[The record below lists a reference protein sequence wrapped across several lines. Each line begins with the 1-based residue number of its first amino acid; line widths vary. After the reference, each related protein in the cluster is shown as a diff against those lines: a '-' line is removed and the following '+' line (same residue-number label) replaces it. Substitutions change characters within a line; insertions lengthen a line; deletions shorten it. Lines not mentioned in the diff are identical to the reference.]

1 MQSNE
6 KLGIYKRKIAI
17 MKKFRK
23 EIDRKN
29 ILSGYDNQSFEKVW
43 ELLTPYRPM
52 LFGSIISLILFNLT
66 ALALPWLLKVSIDR
80 ILPNADE
87 LLFWVL
93 ACVMLIVYLMRALLR
108 YIACYTID
116 YLGVRVMIDLR
127 QKVFSHL
134 QSLSL
139 RFYEEY
145 RTGKLISNV
154 ISDVAM
160 LQVLI
165 RTLTQLGEQIF
176 QLLIIAGLLLVINW
190 QLALLVFL
198 TIPLHYINFHYFRE
212 EMRRDSMVLQEKL
225 SEISAN
231 LSETITGVKVVKSF
245 AKEHSE
251 SLRFF
256 KNLRPVADMQ
266 MRLTV
271 ESVWL
276 WGIFDTI
283 ALFTYLAIIGAGIWM
298 VKINTITIGEFVAFY
313 TYVGMMLTPINVL
326 SGLSITFAQGM
337 VGASRIV
344 KLLNTIPEIKESP
357 NAISVEKLTGNI
369 EFKNVNFSYDT
380 EKGNAIDNFSLK
392 ITPGQKIALVGPSG
406 SGKSTISNL
415 LLRFYDISGG
425 SIRVDNLDIRKLKL
439 TSYRDNIGIVL
450 QEPFLF
456 SGTIRDNI
464 AYAVKR
470 EVKEEE
476 IIAAA
481 RMANVEEFVQELPD
495 GYDTI
500 IGENGASLSGGQKQ
514 RLAIARAVLKN
525 PSILILDEATSA
537 LDTVSEYLVQDAL
550 DKLMHGKTTIII
562 AHRLSTIKNADVIVV
577 LDHGRIVQKGKHDEL
592 MAEKGIYSELYQTQA
607 KMNREM

>member
-1 MQSNE
+1 MKRYRNE
-6 KLGIYKRKIAI
+6 PDRNKI
-17 MKKFRK
+17 M
-23 EIDRKN
+23 D
-29 ILSGYDNQSFEKVW
+29 GYENQSFDKVW
-43 ELLTPYRPM
+43 ALMRPYHSM
-52 LFGSIISLILFNLT
+52 LFGSMAALILFNMMGLS
-66 ALALPWLLKVSIDR
+66 LPWMLKLSIDR
-80 ILPNADE
+80 ILPNADFV
-87 LLFWVL
+87 LFWIV
-93 ACVMLIVYLMRALLR
+93 AGGMLLLYAIRCLLR
-108 YIACYTID
+108 YIACYTVD

-160 LQVLI
+160 LQVLL

-176 QLLIIAGLLLVINW
+176 QLLLIACLLLIINW
-190 QLALLVFL
+190 KMGLMVFL
-198 TIPLHYINFHYFRE
+198 TLPIHYINFHYFRK
-212 EMRRDSMVLQEKL
+212 EMRKDSMVIQEKM

-231 LSETITGVKVVKSF
+231 LSETLSGVKVVKSF

-251 SLRFF
+251 CLSFF
-256 KNLRPVADMQ
+256 QNLRPLADMQ

-271 ESVWL
+271 DGVGL
-276 WGIFDTI
+276 WSFFDML
-283 ALFTYLAIIGAGIWM
+283 AVATYLLIIGVGIWF
-298 VKINTITIGEFVAFY
+298 VKDNSITIGEFVAFY
-313 TYVGMMLTPINVL
+313 TYVTMMLNPINVL
-326 SGLSITFAQGM
+326 SGMSITFAQGM

-344 KLLNTIPEIKESP
+344 KLLNTIPEIREVP
-357 NAISVEKLTGNI
+357 NAMHVEKLSGKV
-369 EFKNVNFSYDT
+369 EFKNVCFSYEQ
-380 EKGNAIDNFSLK
+380 EKGLTIDNFSLH
-392 ITPGQKIALVGPSG
+392 IRPGQKVALVGPSG

-415 LLRFYDISGG
+415 LLRFYDVSGG
-425 SIRVDNLDIRKLKL
+425 VIRVDDLDIRKLNL

-470 EVKEEE
+470 EVSDEE
-476 IIAAA
+476 IFAAA
-481 RMANVEEFVQELPD
+481 RMANVEEFVLQLPE

-525 PSILILDEATSA
+525 PTILILDEATSA

-550 DKLMHGKTTIII
+550 DKLMHNKTTIII

-577 LDHGRIVQKGKHDEL
+577 LDKGKIVQQGRHDDL
-592 MAEKGIYSELYQTQA
+592 MSQPGTYRELYQTQT
-607 KMNREM
+607 KMNRGQ

>member
-1 MQSNE
+1 
-6 KLGIYKRKIAI
+6 
-17 MKKFRK
+17 MKNSRK
-23 EIDRKN
+23 EPDRKD
-29 ILSGYDNQSFEKVW
+29 ILSQYDNQSFGKVW
-43 ELLTPYRPM
+43 EILTPYRSM
-52 LFGSIISLILFNLT
+52 LYGSIISLILFNLT
-66 ALALPWLLKVSIDR
+66 ALGLPWMLKISIDR

-93 ACVMLIVYLMRALLR
+93 ACVMLIIYLMRSLLR

-165 RTLTQLGEQIF
+165 RTLTQLGEQVF
-176 QLLIIAGLLLVINW
+176 QLIIISGLLLVINW

-198 TIPLHYINFHYFRE
+198 TIPIHYLNFHYFRE
-212 EMRRDSMVLQEKL
+212 EMRKDSMVLQEKL

-245 AKEHSE
+245 AKEYSE

-256 KNLRPVADMQ
+256 QNLRPVADMQ

-271 ESVWL
+271 ESVGL
-276 WGIFDTI
+276 WAFFDTI
-283 ALFTYLAIIGAGIWM
+283 ALLTYLSIIGAGIWM
-298 VKINTITIGEFVAFY
+298 VKINSITIGEFVAFY
-313 TYVGMMLTPINVL
+313 TYVGMMLTPINIL

-337 VGASRIV
+337 VGAGRIV

-357 NAISVEKLTGNI
+357 NPVLVEKLTGNI
-369 EFKNVNFSYDT
+369 EFRNVTFSYDA
-380 EKGNAIDNFSLK
+380 EKGNTIDNFSLK
-392 ITPGQKIALVGPSG
+392 ITPGQKVALVGPSG

-415 LLRFYDISGG
+415 LLRFYDVTGG
-425 SIRVDNLDIRKLKL
+425 AIRVDNLDIRKLRL
-439 TSYRDNIGIVL
+439 APFRDNIGIVL

-481 RMANVEEFVQELPD
+481 RMANVEEFVQNLPE
-495 GYDTI
+495 GYDTV

-550 DKLMHGKTTIII
+550 DKLMQGKTTIII

-577 LDHGRIVQKGKHDEL
+577 LDRGRIVQKGTHDEL
-592 MAEKGIYSELYQTQA
+592 MAQKGVYSELYQTQA
-607 KMNREM
+607 KMSREG

>member
-1 MQSNE
+1 
-6 KLGIYKRKIAI
+6 
-17 MKKFRK
+17 MKNSRK
-23 EIDRKN
+23 EPDRKD
-29 ILSGYDNQSFEKVW
+29 ILSQYDNQSFGKVW
-43 ELLTPYRPM
+43 EILTPYRSM
-52 LFGSIISLILFNLT
+52 LYGSIISLILFNLT
-66 ALALPWLLKVSIDR
+66 ALGLPWMLKISIDR

-93 ACVMLIVYLMRALLR
+93 ACVMLILYLMRSLLR

-165 RTLTQLGEQIF
+165 RTLTQLGEQVF
-176 QLLIIAGLLLVINW
+176 QLIIISGLLLVINW

-198 TIPLHYINFHYFRE
+198 TIPIHYLNFHYFRE
-212 EMRRDSMVLQEKL
+212 EMRKDSMVLQEKL

-245 AKEHSE
+245 AKEYSE

-256 KNLRPVADMQ
+256 QNLRPVADMQ

-271 ESVWL
+271 ESVGL
-276 WGIFDTI
+276 WAFFDTI
-283 ALFTYLAIIGAGIWM
+283 ALLTYLSIIGAGIWM
-298 VKINTITIGEFVAFY
+298 VKINSITIGEFVAFY
-313 TYVGMMLTPINVL
+313 TYVGMMLTPINIL

-337 VGASRIV
+337 VGAGRIV

-357 NAISVEKLTGNI
+357 NPVLVEKLTGNI
-369 EFKNVNFSYDT
+369 EFRNVTFSYDA
-380 EKGNAIDNFSLK
+380 EKGNTIDNFSLK
-392 ITPGQKIALVGPSG
+392 ITPGQKVALVGPSG

-415 LLRFYDISGG
+415 LLRFYDVTGG
-425 SIRVDNLDIRKLKL
+425 AIRVDNLDIRKLRL
-439 TSYRDNIGIVL
+439 APFRDNIGIVL

-481 RMANVEEFVQELPD
+481 RMANVEEFVQNLPE
-495 GYDTI
+495 GYDTV

-550 DKLMHGKTTIII
+550 DKLMQGKTTIII

-577 LDHGRIVQKGKHDEL
+577 LDRGRIVQQGTHDEL
-592 MAEKGIYSELYQTQA
+592 MAQKGVYSELYQTQA
-607 KMNREM
+607 KMSREG

>member
-1 MQSNE
+1 MKRYRNE
-6 KLGIYKRKIAI
+6 PERKT
-17 MKKFRK
+17 
-23 EIDRKN
+23 
-29 ILSGYDNQSFEKVW
+29 ILDGYENQSFDKVW
-43 ELLTPYRPM
+43 ALLRPYRSM
-52 LFGSIISLILFNLT
+52 LFGAMITLILFNMVGLT
-66 ALALPWLLKVSIDR
+66 MPWMLKIAIDR
-80 ILPNADE
+80 ILPNADV
-87 LLFWVL
+87 VL
-93 ACVMLIVYLMRALLR
+93 YWIIACVMVIFYLMRSMLR
-108 YIACYTID
+108 YIACYMVD

-160 LQVLI
+160 LQMLL
-165 RTLTQLGEQIF
+165 RTLTTLGEQLF
-176 QLLIIAGLLLVINW
+176 MLCLIAGLLLLINW
-190 QLALLVFL
+190 KMGLLVFL
-198 TIPLHYINFHYFRE
+198 TIPLHYVNFHYFRK
-212 EMRRDSMVLQEKL
+212 EMRKDSMVIQEKM

-231 LSETITGVKVVKSF
+231 LAETLSGVKVVKSF

-251 SLRFF
+251 CLNFF
-256 KNLRPVADMQ
+256 QNLRPLADMQ

-271 ESVWL
+271 DGVGL
-276 WGIFDTI
+276 WAIFDTI
-283 ALFTYLAIIGAGIWM
+283 SLLTYLAIIGVGIWF
-298 VKINTITIGEFVAFY
+298 VKDNSITVGEFVAFY
-313 TYVGMMLTPINVL
+313 TYVGMMNAPMNVL
-326 SGLSITFAQGM
+326 SGMSVTFAQGM

-344 KLLNTIPEIKESP
+344 KLLNTIPEIREVP
-357 NAISVEKLTGNI
+357 NAIHVGKLSGAI
-369 EFKNVNFSYDT
+369 EFKNVLFSYEQ
-380 EKGNAIDNFSLK
+380 EKGATIDDFSLH
-392 ITPGQKIALVGPSG
+392 IRPGQKVALVGPSG

-425 SIRVDNLDIRKLKL
+425 SIRVDGFDIRKLNL
-439 TSYRDNIGIVL
+439 NSYRDNIGIVL

-470 EVKEEE
+470 EVSDEE
-476 IIAAA
+476 ICNAA
-481 RMANVEEFVQELPD
+481 RMANVEEFVSQLPD
-495 GYDTI
+495 GYDTV

-550 DKLMHGKTTIII
+550 DKLMQGKTTIII

-577 LDHGRIVQKGKHDEL
+577 LDKGKIVQQGRHDDL
-592 MAEKGIYSELYQTQA
+592 MSQPGTYRDLYQTQT
-607 KMNREM
+607 KMNRGH

>member
-1 MQSNE
+1 
-6 KLGIYKRKIAI
+6 
-17 MKKFRK
+17 MKNFRK
-23 EIDRKN
+23 DQDRKT

-43 ELLTPYRPM
+43 ELLAPYRPM
-52 LFGSIISLILFNLT
+52 LYGSIVSLILFNLT
-66 ALALPWLLKVSIDR
+66 ALGLPWMLNRAIDR

-87 LLFWVL
+87 VLFWVM
-93 ACVMLIVYLMRALLR
+93 ACVMLILYLMRALLR

-116 YLGVRVMIDLR
+116 YLGVRMMIDLR
-127 QKVFSHL
+127 QKVFTHL

-176 QLLIIAGLLLVINW
+176 QLVIIAGLLLVINW

-198 TIPLHYINFHYFRE
+198 SIPLHYLNFHYFRE
-212 EMRRDSMVLQEKL
+212 EMRKDSMVLQEKL

-231 LSETITGVKVVKSF
+231 LSETLSGVKVVKSF

-256 KNLRPVADMQ
+256 QNLRPVADMQ

-271 ESVWL
+271 EGVTL
-276 WGIFDTI
+276 WAIFDTI
-283 ALFTYLAIIGAGIWM
+283 AAMSYLAIIGAGIWL
-298 VKINTITIGEFVAFY
+298 VKDNAISIGEFVAFY

-326 SGLSITFAQGM
+326 SGMSITFAQGM

-344 KLLNTIPEIKESP
+344 KLLNTIPEIRESP
-357 NAISVEKLTGNI
+357 NAVTVEKLSGKV
-369 EFKNVNFSYDT
+369 EFKNVTFSYEP
-380 EKGNAIDNFSLK
+380 EKGNTIDGFNLT
-392 ITPGQKIALVGPSG
+392 IQPGQKVALLGPSG
-406 SGKSTISNL
+406 SGKSISNL
-415 LLRFYDISGG
+415 LLRFYDITSG
-425 SIRVDNLDIRKLKL
+425 SIRVDGLDIRKLKL
-439 TSYRDNIGIVL
+439 NAFRDNIGIVL

-456 SGTIRDNI
+456 SGSIRDNI

-470 EVKEEE
+470 EVAEEE

-481 RMANVEEFVQELPD
+481 KMANVEEFVLELPE
-495 GYDTI
+495 GYDTV

-550 DKLMHGKTTIII
+550 DKLMAGKTTIII

-577 LDHGRIVQKGKHDEL
+577 LDRGKIVQKGTHDEL
-592 MAEKGIYSELYQTQA
+592 MAADGIYRELYQTQA
-607 KMNREM
+607 KMNKGM

>member
-1 MQSNE
+1 
-6 KLGIYKRKIAI
+6 

-23 EIDRKN
+23 EQNKKD
-29 ILSGYDNQSFEKVW
+29 ILSTYDNQSFGKVW
-43 ELLTPYRPM
+43 EILTPYRSM
-52 LFGSIISLILFNLT
+52 LYGSIISLILFNLT
-66 ALALPWLLKVSIDR
+66 ALGLPWMLKISIDR

-93 ACVMLIVYLMRALLR
+93 ACVMLIIYLMRSLLR

-165 RTLTQLGEQIF
+165 RTLTQLGEQVF
-176 QLLIIAGLLLVINW
+176 QLIIISGLLLVINW

-198 TIPLHYINFHYFRE
+198 TIPIHYINFHYFRE
-212 EMRRDSMVLQEKL
+212 EMRKDSMVLQEKL

-245 AKEHSE
+245 AKEYSE

-256 KNLRPVADMQ
+256 QNLRPVADMQ

-271 ESVWL
+271 ESVGL
-276 WGIFDTI
+276 WAVFDTI
-283 ALFTYLAIIGAGIWM
+283 ALLTYLSIIGAGIWM
-298 VKINTITIGEFVAFY
+298 VKINSITIGEFVAFY
-313 TYVGMMLTPINVL
+313 TYVGMMLTPINIL

-337 VGASRIV
+337 VGAGRIV

-357 NAISVEKLTGNI
+357 NPILAEKLTGNI
-369 EFKNVNFSYDT
+369 EFRNVTFSYDA
-380 EKGNAIDNFSLK
+380 EKGNTIDNFSLK
-392 ITPGQKIALVGPSG
+392 ITPGQKVALVGPSG

-415 LLRFYDISGG
+415 LLRFYDVTGG
-425 SIRVDNLDIRKLKL
+425 AIRVDNLDIRKLRL
-439 TSYRDNIGIVL
+439 APFRDNIGIVL

-481 RMANVEEFVQELPD
+481 RMANVEEFVQNLPE
-495 GYDTI
+495 GYDTV

-550 DKLMHGKTTIII
+550 DKLMQGKTTIII

-577 LDHGRIVQKGKHDEL
+577 LDRGRIVQQGTHDEL
-592 MAEKGIYSELYQTQA
+592 MAQKGVYSDLYQTQA
-607 KMNREM
+607 KMNKEG